1 MFFGHQEFP
10 SIALANLKGFEEDT
24 NAAKIFERRFW
35 PGILGGV
42 AVIVL
47 GFGIFGLLALR
58 AQGRGDASALSTY
71 SPLAIAS
78 FVLGFVVVIA
88 GCRQMSESLPISPR
102 SGQQM
107 EPFRLEDTIK
117 EGKHEVVYVC
127 RASHTYFRRVYSEKY
142 GG

>member
-1 MFFGHQEFP
+1 MFFGYQDYP
-10 SIALANLKGFEEDT
+10 TIALASLKGFEEDT
-24 NAAKIFERRFW
+24 TAAEIFERRFR
-35 PGILGGV
+35 PAILGGV

-58 AQGRGDASALSTY
+58 AQGRGDTSALGTY
-71 SPLAIAS
+71 SPLAIGS
-78 FVLGFVVVIA
+78 FVLGFVVIIA
-88 GCRQMSESLPISPR
+88 GCRQMSETLPISPR

-127 RASHTYFRRVYSEKY
+127 RASHTYFRRVYIEKH